1 MSLNTDEMYDYLTG
15 EGYITEDAA
24 RELIE
29 EAVVELEETNGLQW
43 SEIEHLEKENE
54 LLQEQLHELCARIIK
69 LEKNGSTMR
78 VRKI

>member
-1 MSLNTDEMYDYLTG
+1 VSLNTDEMYDYLTG
-15 EGYITEDAA
+15 EGYITEDEA

-29 EAVVELEETNGLQW
+29 EAVVELEETNDLQW

-69 LEKNGSTMR
+69 LEKTDGR
-78 VRKI
+78 VH